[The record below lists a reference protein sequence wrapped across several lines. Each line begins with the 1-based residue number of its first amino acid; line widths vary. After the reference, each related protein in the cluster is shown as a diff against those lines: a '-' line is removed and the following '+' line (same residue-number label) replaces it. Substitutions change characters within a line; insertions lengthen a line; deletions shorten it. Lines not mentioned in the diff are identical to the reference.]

1 MEKHKQGE
9 RVVGEEAEET
19 QTPDYTEYFH
29 IGLVS
34 NRESLEGSEQEWCEL
49 TSILVDHSGLWG
61 EMIVWSKKNTI
72 QQALTQSR

>member
-34 NRESLEGSEQEWCEL
+34 NRESLEGSEQE
-49 TSILVDHSGLWG
+49 
-61 EMIVWSKKNTI
+61 
-72 QQALTQSR
+72 